1 MWFCVACMPKIKE
14 TIKIEKD
21 IEKRCNEHYKKFE
34 KICSDLETKFENKIT
49 DVEQKVNTK
58 CSKQEVEKIVSDK
71 LETFEVKND
80 KDEMEKMVQNTVTD
94 MVDTKI
100 VNKIAES
107 ERELADRQSRQK
119 NVIIFKAKESNTNLI
134 DERTKSDKELIS
146 KIVDGMNLDTEQ
158 INIEKAVRLGRRKDD
173 PQENPRPLV
182 ITFSTLTAKK
192 EFLKNANKLKQS
204 DDASLNVMTIQNDMS
219 QKDREH
225 ERELVLEKFSKNAE
239 AAGNC
244 RYVIRGPPGER
255 KLIKIRTD

>member
-1 MWFCVACMPKIKE
+1 
-14 TIKIEKD
+14 
-21 IEKRCNEHYKKFE
+21 
-34 KICSDLETKFENKIT
+34 
-49 DVEQKVNTK
+49 
-58 CSKQEVEKIVSDK
+58 
-71 LETFEVKND
+71 
-80 KDEMEKMVQNTVTD
+80 MVQNTVTD

-146 KIVDGMNLDTEQ
+146 KIVDEMNLDTEQ

-204 DDASLNVMTIQNDMS
+204 ADASLNVMTIQNDMS
-219 QKDREH
+219 QKDRE
-225 ERELVLEKFSKNAE
+225 LVLEKF
-239 AAGNC
+239 
-244 RYVIRGPPGER
+244 
-255 KLIKIRTD
+255 